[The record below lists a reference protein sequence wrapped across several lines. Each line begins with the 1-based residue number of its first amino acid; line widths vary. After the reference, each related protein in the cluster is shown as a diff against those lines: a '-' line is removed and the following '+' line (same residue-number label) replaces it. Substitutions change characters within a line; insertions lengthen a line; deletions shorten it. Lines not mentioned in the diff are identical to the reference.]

1 MAKKIPNQTEPRVQ
15 VVFSR
20 SPNPTELLKN
30 SEICI
35 SPSSDRWSDSG
46 YRTKIDILFY
56 LEGIGDYHTEGLIGF
71 LSNSP
76 SELNGTDRLNKLLEG
91 VNAYVLPSLGGEK
104 FFTMLPDMGSYRK
117 LSRIFGTENAVL
129 LLESINDLVTLG
141 EFSSKVNW
149 LDLAWQSEIFL
160 KSFMRTTESFFAF
173 NNAGS
178 ILRGLDSE
186 EFRRPSKNLAISF
199 QLPGKLNPHEMVFR
213 FDHNA
218 ELPKRIAVIIGEN
231 GVGKSQT
238 LGRIV
243 SSAIS
248 TSKSLIDADT
258 RGRPMLN
265 RILAFAPTNEAGSVF
280 PNDRRKRS
288 NVWYRRFALNRSRTS
303 QKNRRSVADL
313 IIQVSRS
320 TEYLGGSSRWK
331 LFLESLETINGWREI
346 SLHLKGDEKS
356 HIKIEDLKTFDEEES
371 LATYASIDT
380 RKDPARVIS
389 GVGYPLSSGEISFL
403 RFAAQASLYVE
414 NGSLLLLDE
423 PETHLHPNFISKFVA
438 LLDRLL
444 DLSGSAAIIATHS
457 VYFVREVFPEQVTIL
472 RINKNGLIE
481 TPRTALQ
488 TFGADV
494 GAISYF
500 VFGED
505 EPSKLAKKVETLL
518 IEKYNKWDDLYENY
532 KDKLSLEILSSLRR
546 SLESEQK

>member
-1 MAKKIPNQTEPRVQ
+1 MAKKTLNQTEPKIP
-15 VVFSR
+15 VVFSKK
-20 SPNPTELLKN
+20 PNSTELLKN

-35 SPSSDRWSDSG
+35 SPSPDKWSDFG

-56 LEGIGDYHTEGLIGF
+56 LEGLGDCHTEGLIGF

-76 SELNGTDRLNKLLEG
+76 NELNGTDKLNKLLEG
-91 VNAYVLPSLGGEK
+91 TDAYVLPGLGGEK

-117 LSRIFGTENAVL
+117 LSRKFGTENAVL

-141 EFSSKVNW
+141 EFSSRVNW
-149 LDLAWQSEIFL
+149 LDLAWQSEVFL
-160 KSFMRTTESFFAF
+160 KSFMRTNESFFAF

-178 ILRGLDSE
+178 ILHGLDSE
-186 EFRRPSKNLAISF
+186 EFRRLSNNLAISF

-243 SSAIS
+243 SSAIT
-248 TSKSLIDADT
+248 TSKSLVDADT
-258 RGRPMLN
+258 QERPMLN

-280 PNDRRKRS
+280 PDDRRKRS
-288 NVWYRRFALNRSRTS
+288 NVWYKRFALNRSKTAQR
-303 QKNRRSVADL
+303 NRGSVADL

-320 TEYLGGSSRWK
+320 TEYLGDSSRWE
-331 LFLESLETINGWREI
+331 LFLESLKPINNWREI
-346 SLHLKGDEKS
+346 SLCLKDNDKR
-356 HIKIEDLKTFDEEES
+356 HITIESLKTLDEEES
-371 LATYASIDT
+371 LALYAALDI
-380 RKDPARVIS
+380 RKDPVRVIS

-403 RFAAQASLYVE
+403 RFATQASLYVE

-444 DLSGSAAIIATHS
+444 YLSGSAAIIATHS
-457 VYFVREVFPEQVTIL
+457 VYFVKEVFPEQVTVL
-472 RINKNGLIE
+472 RVNKTGFIE
-481 TPRTALQ
+481 TPKTALQ

-505 EPSKLAKKVETLL
+505 EPSKLATEVEKRL
-518 IEKYNKWDDLYENY
+518 IEKYDDWNDLYEKY
-532 KDKLSLEILSSLRR
+532 KDKLSLDILSSLRR
-546 SLESEQK
+546 SLEAMKK